1 MLAVVFIRFIMKNL
15 FNHFRNSILA
25 VFFTALIPLLFC
37 IFDKDAIYLVLLVLA
52 GLPILLLI
60 DFLIW
65 IVFYKKEN
73 EIEIPDLDLLLKELD
88 KEKNKIPEVPKEQR
102 INLPYGRS

>member
-1 MLAVVFIRFIMKNL
+1 MNNL
-15 FNHFRNSILA
+15 LENFRNSILA

-60 DFLIW
+60 DVLIW
-65 IVFYKKEN
+65 VVFYKKEN
-73 EIEIPDLDLLLKELD
+73 EIEILDLDLLQKELN
-88 KEKNKIPEVPKEQR
+88 KEKNRIPEVPKEQR
-102 INLPYGRS
+102 LNLPYGRRS

>member
-1 MLAVVFIRFIMKNL
+1 MLAVVFIRFVMKNL

-37 IFDKDAIYLVLLVLA
+37 VFDKDAIYLVFFVLA

-60 DFLIW
+60 DFLLW
-65 IVFYKKEN
+65 VVFYKKEN
-73 EIEIPDLDLLLKELD
+73 EREIPDLDLLLKELD
-88 KEKNKIPEVPKEQR
+88 KEKNKIPV
-102 INLPYGRS
+102 NLKTTYK